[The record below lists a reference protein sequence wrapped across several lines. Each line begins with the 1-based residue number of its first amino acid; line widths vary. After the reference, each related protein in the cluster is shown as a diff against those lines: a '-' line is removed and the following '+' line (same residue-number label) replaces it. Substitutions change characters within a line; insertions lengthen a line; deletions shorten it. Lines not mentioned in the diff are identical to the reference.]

1 MSELI
6 NFLAKIEWSFTYGV
20 FQGTIEDS
28 ESAVSVLGNEEQG
41 ELRVKSSILSGSQE
55 TTLSWYRDEDFV
67 KFRVLG
73 VTTPE

>member
-6 NFLAKIEWSFTYGV
+6 NFLAKIEWSFTYSM

-41 ELRVKSSILSGSQE
+41 ELHVKSSILSGN
-55 TTLSWYRDEDFV
+55 
-67 KFRVLG
+67 
-73 VTTPE
+73 

>member
-6 NFLAKIEWSFTYGV
+6 NFLAKIEWSFTYSV